1 MAIRARRLHCERRKN
16 SRSTRRNIMSDTDNK
31 AVVGRYYDEVLNQRK
46 VDLIGELAA
55 EDYVEHDPFPG
66 HGNGR
71 SDLKARAGLILGA
84 FNPLVFTVEDVVAE
98 GDRVV
103 VRWSQ
108 TGTHSGNFM
117 GIPPTGKEFTIAGID
132 IHAVR
137 EGRMAEH
144 WHVVDQLALMQ
155 QLGLIPQPE
164 GAGA

>member
-1 MAIRARRLHCERRKN
+1 MAIRARQLHRERRNN
-16 SRSTRRNIMSDTDNK
+16 SRSTRRKIMSDTDNK
-31 AVVGRYYDEVLNQRK
+31 AVVRGYYDEVLNQRK
-46 VDLIGELAA
+46 VDLIDELAT

-66 HGNGR
+66 QGNGR
-71 SDLKARAGLILGA
+71 SDLKARAGFILGA

-108 TGTHSGNFM
+108 IGTHSGNFM

>member
-1 MAIRARRLHCERRKN
+1 
-16 SRSTRRNIMSDTDNK
+16 MSDTDNK

-108 TGTHSGNFM
+108 IGTHSGNFM
-117 GIPPTGKEFTIAGID
+117 GIPATGKEFTIAGID

-137 EGRMAEH
+137 EGPDGRALARGRPAR
-144 WHVVDQLALMQ
+144 VDAATWADPRARRRSRLDPVWV
-155 QLGLIPQPE
+155 GRRDVDRN
-164 GAGA
+164 